1 MKIKALLSLA
11 FFSLLFVSCDKNDD
25 EYELVN
31 VATPEYMDIEAFR
44 SSVVIDPPTQI
55 KESGKIYVYN
65 DLVLVGDVGSGIHI
79 IDNSNPLSPE
89 KVAFIKIKANKDM
102 EVKGDYL
109 YADSLMDLVVFD
121 LSDIQNIREAAR
133 LESVFP
139 EYIIIPFD
147 QEVVFDYSNQ
157 NPDPDDIIVGWEIT
171 EERRKRE
178 DMNSDPG
185 TDLVA
190 FESTAAN
197 AASSSG
203 QGGSLARFKIVN
215 DYLYAVDSHNINIF
229 NISNLESPESTGNVF
244 AGFDIETIFN
254 RGDHLFLGSM
264 RGMYIYDI
272 TSPASPELVSEF
284 QHGTA
289 CDPVVV
295 DDNYAYITL
304 RGGNFCGALEST
316 LLVVDITDLEN
327 PGLTASY
334 PMDNPYGL
342 GIKDNLLFICDG
354 SSGLKV
360 YDKTNVEDLELIDHF
375 TDIDTYDVIPL
386 EERLLMIGDNVLFQY
401 EYSDEGIDLL
411 SQFSLN

>member
-44 SSVVIDPPTQI
+44 SSVVMDPPTQI
-55 KESGKIYVYN
+55 KQSGKIYVYHQ
-65 DLVLVGDVGSGIHI
+65 LVLVGDVRSGIHI
-79 IDNSNPLSPE
+79 IDKSNPLSPE
-89 KVAFIKIKANKDM
+89 KVAFSKIKANKDM

-121 LSDIQNIREAAR
+121 LSDRHNIREAAR

-203 QGGSLARFKIVN
+203 QGGSLA
-215 DYLYAVDSHNINIF
+215 
-229 NISNLESPESTGNVF
+229 
-244 AGFDIETIFN
+244 
-254 RGDHLFLGSM
+254 
-264 RGMYIYDI
+264 
-272 TSPASPELVSEF
+272 
-284 QHGTA
+284 
-289 CDPVVV
+289 
-295 DDNYAYITL
+295 
-304 RGGNFCGALEST
+304 
-316 LLVVDITDLEN
+316 
-327 PGLTASY
+327 
-334 PMDNPYGL
+334 
-342 GIKDNLLFICDG
+342 
-354 SSGLKV
+354 
-360 YDKTNVEDLELIDHF
+360 
-375 TDIDTYDVIPL
+375 
-386 EERLLMIGDNVLFQY
+386 
-401 EYSDEGIDLL
+401 
-411 SQFSLN
+411 

>member
-1 MKIKALLSLA
+1 L
-11 FFSLLFVSCDKNDD
+11 
-25 EYELVN
+25 
-31 VATPEYMDIEAFR
+31 P
-44 SSVVIDPPTQI
+44 
-55 KESGKIYVYN
+55 
-65 DLVLVGDVGSGIHI
+65 
-79 IDNSNPLSPE
+79 
-89 KVAFIKIKANKDM
+89 
-102 EVKGDYL
+102 
-109 YADSLMDLVVFD
+109 
-121 LSDIQNIREAAR
+121 
-133 LESVFP
+133 
-139 EYIIIPFD
+139 
-147 QEVVFDYSNQ
+147 
-157 NPDPDDIIVGWEIT
+157 
-171 EERRKRE
+171 
-178 DMNSDPG
+178 
-185 TDLVA
+185 
-190 FESTAAN
+190 
-197 AASSSG
+197 
-203 QGGSLARFKIVN
+203 
-215 DYLYAVDSHNINIF
+215 
-229 NISNLESPESTGNVF
+229 ISGNVF

-304 RGGNFCGALEST
+304 RGGNFCGALDSS
-316 LLVVDITDLEN
+316 LQIINITDLQN
-327 PGLTASY
+327 PELTISY

-360 YDKTNVEDLELIDHF
+360 YDKTNVEDLELLDHF

-411 SQFSLN
+411 SQFPLN

>member
-1 MKIKALLSLA
+1 MKAKALWPLA
-11 FFSLLFVSCDKNDD
+11 FFSLLFISCDKNDD
-25 EYELVN
+25 EGYELVN
-31 VATPEYMDIEAFR
+31 VATPEYMDLEAFR
-44 SSVVIDPPTQI
+44 SSVVIESPAPI

-65 DLVLVGDVGSGIHI
+65 DLVLVGDEGSGIHV
-79 IDNSNPLSPE
+79 IDNSNPVSPQ
-89 KVAFIKIKANKDM
+89 KVAFIKIKCNKDM

-121 LSDIQNIREAAR
+121 ISDIQNISEVTR
-133 LESVFP
+133 LEDVFP
-139 EYIIIPFD
+139 AYIVIPFD
-147 QEVVFDYSNQ
+147 QEVVFDYTTQ
-157 NPDPDDIIVGWEIT
+157 NPNPDDIIVGWEIT

-178 DMNSDPG
+178 DVNTDPG

-190 FESTAAN
+190 FESSDAAN
-197 AASSSG
+197 STG

-215 DYLYAVDSHNINIF
+215 DYLYAVDSHHINIF

-254 RGDHLFLGSM
+254 RGNHLFLGSM
-264 RGMYIYDI
+264 SGMYIYDI
-272 TSPASPELVSEF
+272 TSPASPESVSEF

-304 RGGNFCGALEST
+304 RGGNFCGALDSS
-316 LLVVDITDLEN
+316 LLIVDITDLEN

-354 SSGLKV
+354 TSGLKV

-386 EERLLMIGDNVLFQY
+386 EERLLMIGDNILFQY
-401 EYSDEGIDLL
+401 DYSDEGIALL
-411 SQFSLN
+411 SQFPLN

>member
-1 MKIKALLSLA
+1 MKRKALLSLA
-11 FFSLLFVSCDKNDD
+11 FFGLLFLSCDKNDD
-25 EYELVN
+25 VDYELVN
-31 VATPEYMDIEAFR
+31 VATPEYMDLEAFR
-44 SSVVIDPPTQI
+44 SSVDITAPAQI

-65 DLVLVGDVGSGIHI
+65 NLVLVGDVGSGIHI
-79 IDNSNPLSPE
+79 IDNSNPINPQ

-121 LSDIQNIREAAR
+121 LSDIQNISEVAR
-133 LESVFP
+133 LEDVFP
-139 EYIIIPFD
+139 AYIVIPFD
-147 QEVVFDYSNQ
+147 QEVVFDYSTQ
-157 NPDPDDIIVGWEIT
+157 NHNPNDIIVGWEIT
-171 EERRKRE
+171 EERRKIGE
-178 DMNSDPG
+178 TNTHPG
-185 TDLVA
+185 TDMVA
-190 FESTAAN
+190 FESAAE
-197 AASSSG
+197 SSTG

-254 RGDHLFLGSM
+254 RGNHLFLGSM

-272 TSPASPELVSEF
+272 TSPASPEFISEF

-304 RGGNFCGALEST
+304 RGGNFCGALDSS
-316 LLVVDITDLEN
+316 LQIVDITNLEN
-327 PGLTASY
+327 PELTVSY

-360 YDKTNVEDLELIDHF
+360 YDKTNVEDLELLDHF

-386 EERLLMIGDNVLFQY
+386 DERLLMIGDNVLFQY